1 VRAFRPCFVLGAVF
15 IASLAAGLPA
25 QELLAPPPDLNLDE
39 LGELPRSLVAPN
51 SGLGLPQSVT
61 RGQAEEIMLGP
72 EFGPEMEPMPDES
85 LLIYDPA
92 EVWSSR
98 SWLDRGYWYTVQ
110 EATITVRT
118 WDKQGTLLALTNPA
132 VANRRLEIRSG
143 HPAAVANA
151 RLTLGRFLFR
161 DTENRDH
168 LFETTF
174 YGFGNEQQRGS
185 VQSVTP
191 DSLFTPFRVSNGS
204 PAFSQSSAQAYV
216 YTHEFESLE
225 FNYRVRQRMDRDWMT
240 LRPNGQWVREVS
252 PGTLFE
258 YMGGIRWMSA
268 DEWLDWDATG
278 DTNGSMA
285 VKANNDLL
293 GLQLG
298 GGFSHSFAR
307 WEASF
312 RGKAGVY
319 GNLARVNRSFVV
331 RDGAMVVSSDSGRAE
346 EEDISFLGE
355 FQAVMRYHIHQN
367 FSFRFGYQLMYL
379 DSMAI
384 APFNISFE
392 PGYRQV
398 GLSGSSLYQGF
409 LLGIDGYW

>member
-1 VRAFRPCFVLGAVF
+1 VV
-15 IASLAAGLPA
+15 SQAAALPA

-39 LGELPRSLVAPN
+39 LGELPRSLLAPN

-61 RGQAEEIMLGP
+61 RGQAEEILPGTDVEGLP
-72 EFGPEMEPMPDES
+72 HES
-85 LLIYDPA
+85 ILIYDPA

-98 SWLDRGYWYTVQ
+98 SWLDRGYWYTMQ
-110 EATITVRT
+110 EVTVTVRD
-118 WDKQGTLLALTNPA
+118 WDKQGTLLALTNPLQ
-132 VANRRLEIRSG
+132 ANRTMLIRSRR
-143 HPAAVANA
+143 PAAVANA

-174 YGFGNEQQRGS
+174 YGFGQEQQHGN
-185 VQSVTP
+185 VQSVAAN
-191 DSLFTPFRVSNGS
+191 SLFTPFEVSDGS
-204 PAFSQSSAQAYV
+204 PAFNGSNAQEFV

-225 FNYRVRQRMDRDWMT
+225 FNYRVRQRLDRDWMT

-252 PGTLFE
+252 PHTLFE
-258 YMGGIRWMSA
+258 YLGGIRWMSA
-268 DEWLDWDATG
+268 DEWLEWDATG
-278 DTNGSMA
+278 ARNGSIA

-293 GLQLG
+293 GVQLG
-298 GGFSHSFAR
+298 AGAIHSRAR

-312 RGKAGVY
+312 RGKAGVFA
-319 GNLARVNRSFVV
+319 NFARVNRSFVL
-331 RDGAMVVSSDSGRAE
+331 RDEQMGGPDVLVASDSARVE
-346 EEDISFLGE
+346 EEDISFIGE
-355 FQAVMRYHIHQN
+355 FQAIMRYHIHQN

-379 DSMAI
+379 DSMAL

-392 PGYRQV
+392 PNDRLI
-398 GLSGSSLYQGF
+398 GLSGSSFYQGF